1 MAKRLLA
8 LATIFLG
15 TATAAPNL
23 GQRATPGASPVVVE
37 LYQSQGC
44 SSCPPANQILNGFAG
59 RGDLI
64 PLSFAV
70 TYWDQLGWKDT
81 FARPDYTRRQ
91 WDYAHAN
98 GRGIVAT
105 PQFVVAGRF
114 IVSGSDPRALGAA
127 IEQAKMQAPAS
138 KIAFRS
144 GTIQIGPG
152 HPSRPASVW
161 LVRYDP
167 RIIEVRIGRGE
178 NEGRTLPHR
187 NIVTGLWR
195 IGTWDGGAASY
206 APPAGSGNGQARA
219 VIVQQGTGGPII
231 AATRI

>member
-15 TATAAPNL
+15 TATAAPNP
-23 GQRATPGASPVVVE
+23 GQRATPSTSPVVVE

-127 IEQAKMQAPAS
+127 IEQAKMEMPAS
-138 KIAFRS
+138 GIAFQS
-144 GTIQIGPG
+144 GTIRIAPG
-152 HPSRPASVW
+152 HPSRRASVW
-161 LVRYDP
+161 LVRYEP
-167 RIIEVRIGRGE
+167 RTIEVRIGRGE

-195 IGTWDGGAASY
+195 LGDWDGRAASF
-206 APPAGSGNGQARA
+206 AVPSPESEGEARA
-219 VIVQQGTGGPII
+219 VLVQQGVGGPII